1 MPSSP
6 RSPPTRREGSYANLA
21 RADAGEQMIS
31 TGGRIV
37 RAKRYGGRFGNG
49 FLDFLKTSELAD
61 CTVVGPNGQE
71 YRLHSLLLAYH
82 SEFFRR
88 ALGSEFAEGAARRI
102 VLGFEDSG
110 DTWPLLIEYFY
121 TEEITLTDANV
132 LALFAASREL
142 LIPAIQDFCA
152 DFAQNSLEP
161 SNALS
166 FLRQAVQY
174 NCDAFRTSCVTLVAT
189 SFNTCCGKST
199 DGLPVEV
206 IQEILDHPQLFV
218 QTEEQVLLFV
228 QNYVR
233 RHQLDDA
240 TVRQLFRGVRLPF
253 LSNDRLAA
261 LAAETPGH
269 GPPIEFICIP
279 MELVWEELAT
289 NLTVCMSG
297 DTVEGDADSILRTS
311 SSDSDTGAGS
321 WFTVSSEDPSRPV
334 WVEIA
339 FPPCMRVV
347 ELSKYTFSH
356 GMNMIA
362 HMFPYGISDSSW
374 FQMKGMSTHVSP
386 GDEEPFTPLRTQDS
400 CQQHT
405 EYVVTVDPAHSK
417 QVVWRR
423 LRILAGDE
431 NAQQQVR
438 LSIRKLKLYG
448 RVEDRDGR
456 FVAVLQPR
464 QAAPR
469 LTRLWEVVLE
479 ELACGNRA
487 LRYNGGGDGGDRAAA
502 FSAAF
507 DAIAPVL
514 KCTGGDA
521 WPVLMAHGSLPA
533 AAALLVASSGDFD
546 AQEVVIDFFAAWWS
560 AAQELQLLQ
569 PAAAELFGQ
578 RGTALA
584 AAAAAALVVRLWG
597 HEELAPSGRGRLKNS
612 VTLRLNK
619 VLIPTVFVD
628 MVVNWERPALSDAEL
643 AKLEKAAQSNGLY
656 LLRVKADKSE
666 LLSSVPASCLLG
678 DKLFE
683 KAEVAVDRGGQ
694 LLSFNYAIT
703 DCAKRAAGTAT
714 GASAPSPSEEGVGTR
729 PPSLPVRVVLPR
741 PGPALLVPEFVG
753 DFVGAKPR
761 APVQGQAARKG
772 APPPKDERT
781 WLQKN
786 WMFVLAGAMMVFNM
800 VMKANAPEAVVAA
813 RPFIGLVSR
822 LVWPPSNGPP
832 MRQTLR
838 LPRELPVRP
847 VVQVDA
853 LPGAGDG
860 SGIDDNRQRM
870 LKRVMQMAPPAHDA
884 SRLCFGSGA
893 GAAASGAAERW
904 VPRAAPAAD
913 GAAAAPGSGAAAG
926 AVAAPPLE
934 RALRNPAAWPP
945 PNPSARHE
953 GEQPPQLN
961 DLVHAVFQGSCAVP
975 ALLAHGDLADAAS
988 LVATLGAAARTVLC
1002 PRSQQQ
1008 QQQLDALF
1016 MGETAV
1022 TAGILIES
1030 VVEQLCAALDMQQW
1044 LPVLIFLAGH
1054 CVAADVLMMSHQAP
1068 AVGHNDPSTQ
1078 AAGVVALAPA
1088 APGVPGR
1095 PQCVDPAGRRQ
1106 AVQQVQGGPVAD
1118 TGAA

>member
-1 MPSSP
+1 
-6 RSPPTRREGSYANLA
+6 
-21 RADAGEQMIS
+21 MIS

-269 GPPIEFICIP
+269 GPPMEMLMAAMAQRLQLLDHPERLQQATTATAAAAAAAAAGGCSGIRPASGPNQHALVAGPLAAVAASAAGDGRASGLHSGCSGAGGATTASGAVASEDTAGALVAAPGSSNCNGDTGGLASGSGGGGGGVAAGGGGGGGMRLLALLNTMAGGGGPPVPRKTYVCSVEYSLPGGSEFICIP

-448 RVEDRDGR
+448 RVE
-456 FVAVLQPR
+456 V
-464 QAAPR
+464 
-469 LTRLWEVVLE
+469 
-479 ELACGNRA
+479 
-487 LRYNGGGDGGDRAAA
+487 
-502 FSAAF
+502 S
-507 DAIAPVL
+507 
-514 KCTGGDA
+514 
-521 WPVLMAHGSLPA
+521 
-533 AAALLVASSGDFD
+533 
-546 AQEVVIDFFAAWWS
+546 
-560 AAQELQLLQ
+560 
-569 PAAAELFGQ
+569 
-578 RGTALA
+578 
-584 AAAAAALVVRLWG
+584 
-597 HEELAPSGRGRLKNS
+597 
-612 VTLRLNK
+612 
-619 VLIPTVFVD
+619 
-628 MVVNWERPALSDAEL
+628 
-643 AKLEKAAQSNGLY
+643 
-656 LLRVKADKSE
+656 LLRD
-666 LLSSVPASCLLG
+666 
-678 DKLFE
+678 
-683 KAEVAVDRGGQ
+683 
-694 LLSFNYAIT
+694 
-703 DCAKRAAGTAT
+703 
-714 GASAPSPSEEGVGTR
+714 SPGR
-729 PPSLPVRVVLPR
+729 
-741 PGPALLVPEFVG
+741 
-753 DFVGAKPR
+753 D
-761 APVQGQAARKG
+761 
-772 APPPKDERT
+772 
-781 WLQKN
+781 
-786 WMFVLAGAMMVFNM
+786 
-800 VMKANAPEAVVAA
+800 VVAA
-813 RPFIGLVSR
+813 WRR
-822 LVWPPSNGPP
+822 
-832 MRQTLR
+832 RK
-838 LPRELPVRP
+838 E
-847 VVQVDA
+847 
-853 LPGAGDG
+853 
-860 SGIDDNRQRM
+860 
-870 LKRVMQMAPPAHDA
+870 
-884 SRLCFGSGA
+884 
-893 GAAASGAAERW
+893 
-904 VPRAAPAAD
+904 
-913 GAAAAPGSGAAAG
+913 AAAAPRAAHFGLLGGASFK
-926 AVAAPPLE
+926 
-934 RALRNPAAWPP
+934 RN
-945 PNPSARHE
+945 
-953 GEQPPQLN
+953 
-961 DLVHAVFQGSCAVP
+961 
-975 ALLAHGDLADAAS
+975 
-988 LVATLGAAARTVLC
+988 
-1002 PRSQQQ
+1002 
-1008 QQQLDALF
+1008 
-1016 MGETAV
+1016 
-1022 TAGILIES
+1022 
-1030 VVEQLCAALDMQQW
+1030 VE
-1044 LPVLIFLAGH
+1044 H
-1054 CVAADVLMMSHQAP
+1054 Y
-1068 AVGHNDPSTQ
+1068 
-1078 AAGVVALAPA
+1078 
-1088 APGVPGR
+1088 
-1095 PQCVDPAGRRQ
+1095 
-1106 AVQQVQGGPVAD
+1106 
-1118 TGAA
+1118 